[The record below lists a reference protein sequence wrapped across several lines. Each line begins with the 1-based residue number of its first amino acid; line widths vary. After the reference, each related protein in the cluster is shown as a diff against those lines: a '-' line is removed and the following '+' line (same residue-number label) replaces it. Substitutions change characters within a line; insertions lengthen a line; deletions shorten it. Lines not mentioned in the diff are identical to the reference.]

1 MVTVTVTIGGDKVE
15 PSPVEAV
22 IPPKPF
28 FDKSARPVSRTAK
41 PAAKP
46 TSKNDAKPAAK
57 PAAKND
63 TDGADST
70 NASRKSRI
78 QYPHLSPEA
87 REKAKIKYGTDHQEL
102 IDKIREVDPEAIDDD
117 YKPCTEDCLRMLN
130 YYDNSEDFEWEWT

>member
-1 MVTVTVTIGGDKVE
+1 MKN
-15 PSPVEAV
+15 A
-22 IPPKPF
+22 
-28 FDKSARPVSRTAK
+28 
-41 PAAKP
+41 AAK
-46 TSKNDAKPAAK
+46 TDGADGA
-57 PAAKND
+57 D
-63 TDGADST
+63 GTDGADST

-130 YYDNSEDFEWEWT
+130 YYV